1 MHNRPSCIVYNNYIL
16 FSLAVACVTGAIK
29 EEGGRGRMGEAK
41 ARERER
47 GKMGGGGVRTQATL
61 VATSTF
67 HSRVY
72 YLTLTVSFSLVF
84 RTIIFVIYL
93 AAMRT

>member
-1 MHNRPSCIVYNNYIL
+1 
-16 FSLAVACVTGAIK
+16 
-29 EEGGRGRMGEAK
+29 MGEAK

-47 GKMGGGGVRTQATL
+47 GKMGGGGGGVRTQATL